1 MALGR
6 PEPTQRAGRGGG
18 PPACQGPPHRV
29 YSLGPG
35 AAGSPPRKLQDRV
48 SAPPGTTGACDLL
61 GSHSCLCPPGRGT
74 KGCWLRPRPAE
85 AWAVAQGAS
94 GRPSPLLT
102 PALQLGLWSLR
113 WHAWLGSPAAEAAE
127 GSRGLP
133 LRRAGWAES
142 LSGQKHTEQVGDAG
156 RPSGTASRPFLSSPN
171 TREEREPWDGG
182 LPCSAQPPEQQ
193 RPTGRADHPQERGR
207 GHLWASPTMARL
219 EPGPQ
224 ALPRRGRGRAPMY
237 AWPLHEHAGQHTGAH
252 TAAAG
257 SRGTFGQE
265 LRGLRCWGALAALG
279 RGLRILLGPHPE
291 ASSLDPLPG
300 PASEA
305 PVDAEGGVCLPPVP
319 PLVALPD
326 GQEGKGAWPPGVGV
340 S

>member
-182 LPCSAQPPEQQ
+182 LPCPAQPPEQQ
-193 RPTGRADHPQERGR
+193 RPGRSGGPPPGAGQGAPLGQPHNGQTGARAPGPTEAREGPSTHVRVAPARARGTTHR
-207 GHLWASPTMARL
+207 GTHCRSRFSWHLWSRTAGPSMLGCPGGPGEGAEDSTRASPRS
-219 EPGPQ
+219 Q
-224 ALPRRGRGRAPMY
+224 
-237 AWPLHEHAGQHTGAH
+237 Q
-252 TAAAG
+252 
-257 SRGTFGQE
+257 
-265 LRGLRCWGALAALG
+265 
-279 RGLRILLGPHPE
+279 LGPPPW
-291 ASSLDPLPG
+291 SSFRG
-300 PASEA
+300 PR
-305 PVDAEGGVCLPPVP
+305 
-319 PLVALPD
+319 
-326 GQEGKGAWPPGVGV
+326 
-340 S
+340 